1 MQLLLMMMMVKKMKY
16 KKSNQFSTFQR
27 GREGT
32 VIKEDEDGDGQTSKE
47 AAREDSHLEGCT
59 T

>member
-1 MQLLLMMMMVKKMKY
+1 MLMMMMVKKMKY

-27 GREGT
+27 VGT

>member
-1 MQLLLMMMMVKKMKY
+1 MMMMVKKMKY